1 MVNGWSSEI
10 CLEKAQLLGRSGF
23 NRNDMQSFDMQN
35 TEDSKDHLSFVMVKD
50 YSLRL
55 TSPPKNHPIGGVE
68 KSIFFTMG
76 ILSIELT
83 FRVVR
88 EETMEIKVVCHF
100 LQQLLVVDR
109 I

>member
-35 TEDSKDHLSFVMVKD
+35 TEDSKDHLSFFMVKD

-55 TSPPKNHPIGGVE
+55 TSPPKNHQIDFFHDGYSINRVDVQGGQRRNNGDQGSVPFSSAIIGCG
-68 KSIFFTMG
+68 
-76 ILSIELT
+76 
-83 FRVVR
+83 
-88 EETMEIKVVCHF
+88 
-100 LQQLLVVDR
+100 
-109 I
+109 